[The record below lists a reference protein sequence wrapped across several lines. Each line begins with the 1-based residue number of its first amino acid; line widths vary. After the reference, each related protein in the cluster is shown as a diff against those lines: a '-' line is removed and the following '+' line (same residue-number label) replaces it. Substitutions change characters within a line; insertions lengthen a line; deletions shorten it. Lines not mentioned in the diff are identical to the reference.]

1 MIHQEKVCDMAK
13 MEIYREKEGERDLNI
28 RSYRRQDFVAL
39 ELIKSLIFGTI
50 AFGAVLLLLVL
61 YDINILAQFDNLE
74 TIQAYIKWILI
85 AYGAFMAA
93 SLVFTFLY
101 ARRVHANAL
110 ERTADYMQR
119 LKRVEKTYR
128 KTDDRG
134 ISSETKRTRQ

>member
-39 ELIKSLIFGTI
+39 ELIKSLFFGTI
-50 AFGAVLLLLVL
+50 AFGAVLMLLVL
-61 YDINILAQFDNLE
+61 YDIDIVTRFDNLE
-74 TIQAYIKWILI
+74 TIQAYAKWILI

-93 SLVFTFLY
+93 FLAFTFLY
-101 ARRVHANAL
+101 ARRVYANAA

-128 KTDDRG
+128 KPDARG
-134 ISSETKRTRQ
+134 AGSETKRTKQ